1 MTRARPEQFK
11 IRSNLWYNHPML
23 LYSAPMAGFTNYAFR
38 ELLRLLGGGDLIFTE
53 MVSARSFAE
62 METRGKEPPDRL
74 WGIRE
79 ETQPLAVQIWDNDPD
94 TLAHL
99 AHKLA
104 FDFKV
109 STIDLNFGCPAKQIA
124 GKSASGSFLLQFP
137 DRIGDIVRNVVN
149 AAQPVPVT
157 AKIRLGRTR
166 DTINAIDVAQAVESA
181 GAAGITVHGRTAA
194 DMYRGQA
201 DWEEIAKIKPKL
213 RSIPLI
219 GNGDIKT
226 VEDALFRIRRY
237 PVDGM
242 MIGRGGIAKPWLFR
256 QIAQT
261 LRGEPVDAEPTG
273 WQISEMIQ
281 QHFAV
286 LQRQFCEQTALMLIR
301 KTVCHYAVSQSG
313 ARKFRDDVCTAKDAE
328 TLFRTIREFFEETP
342 LVKKT
347 V

>member
-1 MTRARPEQFK
+1 
-11 IRSNLWYNHPML
+11 ML
-23 LYSAPMAGFTNYAFR
+23 LYSAPMAGYTNYAYR
-38 ELLRLLGGGDLIFTE
+38 ELLRMFGGVDLICTE
-53 MVSARSFAE
+53 MVSARSFIE
-62 METRGKEPPDRL
+62 LEKRGLDPPSRL

-79 ETQPLAVQIWDNDPD
+79 EPRPLAVQIWDNDPD
-94 TLAHL
+94 TLANL

-137 DRIGDIVRNVVN
+137 DRIGAIVQKVAD
-149 AAQPVPVT
+149 AARPVPIT

-166 DTINAIDVAQAVESA
+166 DTLNAIDVAQAIETA
-181 GAAGITVHGRTAA
+181 GAAGITIHGRTAA
-194 DMYRGQA
+194 DLYRGKS
-201 DWEEIAKIKPKL
+201 DWEEIAKVKSKL

-226 VEDALFRIRRY
+226 MGDALFRIRLY
-237 PVDGM
+237 PVDGI

-261 LRGEPVDAEPTG
+261 LRGEPADSDLSG
-273 WQISEMIQ
+273 QQISEMIR

-286 LQRQFCEQTALMLIR
+286 LQCQFSEQVALMLIR
-301 KTVCHYAVSQSG
+301 KMVCHYAAAQPG
-313 ARKFRDDVCTAKDAE
+313 ARKFRNDVCLAKDAD
-328 TLFRTIREFFEETP
+328 TFLRTIREFFG
-342 LVKKT
+342 
-347 V
+347 

>member
-1 MTRARPEQFK
+1 
-11 IRSNLWYNHPML
+11 ML
-23 LYSAPMAGFTNYAFR
+23 LYSAPMAGYTNYAHR
-38 ELLRLLGGGDLIFTE
+38 ELLRLFGGVDLIYTE

-62 METRGKEPPDRL
+62 LETRGLEPPSRL

-79 ETQPLAVQIWDNDPD
+79 EPRPLAVQIWDNDPD
-94 TLAHL
+94 TLANF

-124 GKSASGSFLLQFP
+124 GKSASGSYLLQFP
-137 DRIGDIVRNVVN
+137 ERIGDIVRKVADV
-149 AAQPVPVT
+149 AKPVPVT

-181 GAAGITVHGRTAA
+181 GAAGLTIHGRTAA
-194 DMYRGQA
+194 DMYRGKA
-201 DWEEIAKIKPKL
+201 DWEEIVKVKPKL

-226 VEDALFRIRRY
+226 VEDALFRIRNY
-237 PVDGM
+237 PVDGI

-261 LRGEPVDAEPTG
+261 LRGEPADAEPSG
-273 WQISEMIQ
+273 QQISEIIC

-286 LQRQFCEQTALMLIR
+286 LQRQFNEQAALMLIR
-301 KTVCHYAVSQSG
+301 KTVCHYVTSKSG
-313 ARKFRDDVCTAKDAE
+313 ARKFRNDVCTAKDTA
-328 TLFRTIREFFEETP
+328 TFFRTIHDFFR
-342 LVKKT
+342 
-347 V
+347 

>member
-1 MTRARPEQFK
+1 
-11 IRSNLWYNHPML
+11 ML
-23 LYSAPMAGFTNYAFR
+23 FYSAPMAGYTNYAHR
-38 ELLRLLGGGDLIFTE
+38 ELLRRFGGVDLIFTE

-62 METRGKEPPDRL
+62 LEKRGLEPPSRL
-74 WGIRE
+74 WGVSDEPR
-79 ETQPLAVQIWDNDPD
+79 PLGVQIWDNEPEI
-94 TLAHL
+94 LASL

-137 DRIGDIVRNVVN
+137 DRIGDIVRKVADTVR
-149 AAQPVPVT
+149 PVPVT

-181 GAAGITVHGRTAA
+181 GASGITVHGRTAA
-194 DMYRGQA
+194 DMYHGHA

-213 RSIPLI
+213 RFIPLI

-226 VEDALFRIRRY
+226 VEDALLRIRRY
-237 PVDGM
+237 PVDGI
-242 MIGRGGIAKPWLFR
+242 MIGRGGVAKPWLFR

-261 LRGEPVDAEPTG
+261 LRGEPADAEPTG
-273 WQISEMIQ
+273 REISEMIQ

-301 KTVCHYAVSQSG
+301 KTVCHYSASQSG
-313 ARKFRDDVCTAKDAE
+313 ARKFRNDVCTAKDTE
-328 TLFRTIREFFEETP
+328 TFFRMVREFFD
-342 LVKKT
+342 VSDKH
-347 V
+347 

>member
-1 MTRARPEQFK
+1 
-11 IRSNLWYNHPML
+11 ML
-23 LYSAPMAGFTNYAFR
+23 LYSAPMAGYTNYAHR
-38 ELLRLLGGGDLIFTE
+38 ELLRFFGGVDMIFTE

-62 METRGKEPPDRL
+62 LEQRGMEPPSRL

-79 ETQPLAVQIWDNDPD
+79 EPRPLAVQIWDNDPD
-94 TLAHL
+94 TLANL

-137 DRIGDIVRNVVN
+137 ERIGDLVQKVV
-149 AAQPVPVT
+149 ATASPVSVT

-181 GAAGITVHGRTAA
+181 GAAGITIHGRTAA
-194 DMYRGQA
+194 DMYRGEA
-201 DWEEIAKIKPKL
+201 NWEEIGKVKSKL
-213 RSIPLI
+213 KRIPLI

-226 VEDALFRIRRY
+226 VADALFRIRHY
-237 PVDGM
+237 PVDGI

-256 QIAQT
+256 QIVQT
-261 LRGEPVDAEPTG
+261 LRGEPVEAEPSG
-273 WQISEMIQ
+273 QQISEMIR

-286 LQRQFCEQTALMLIR
+286 LQRQFNEHTALFLIR
-301 KTVCHYAVSQSG
+301 KTVCHYVDSKPG
-313 ARKFRDDVCTAKDAE
+313 ARKFRNDVCSAKEEIGRASC
-328 TLFRTIREFFEETP
+328 RERVS
-342 LVKKT
+342 VK